1 MKKSRLCL
9 FAFRPEHY
17 REMEAYLQDMS
28 QQGWRLKWCRGIL
41 AGFEQEAGE
50 PVRYAV
56 DPYAMTSLIHF
67 RRYPGSRLYERMQ
80 EGWTGAGRSKG
91 CQILRTTNTS
101 LQSPVPAEDQT
112 SLIRNTCRLASLL
125 IVLFILGMG
134 GFLLSKPAVVYTLI
148 LTNLYLVV
156 AAIAAFLLV
165 YHACNLLLL
174 LLPER
179 SPSNPRLCKRYLLH
193 SGILLLLLLAAVLLM
208 LGGRNDMMI
217 YLLLPILVIII
228 GSIALKILSH
238 HVDSHKLFPAV
249 VFMGVV
255 LFGLII
261 FANTRLSASSTQWTA
276 QRQEELLAHADSLP
290 VLHLADFGDTSE
302 MQNAVQTNQS
312 LLGSNLLYAEESETG
327 YVFTNYTTT
336 RSVFLAEQI
345 FQHLYQQAQ
354 ADFGEV
360 FVEKTAGDL
369 TYYALENANTYLLQR
384 NAAVYFCTFP
394 SEAEPEEMFQLL
406 FARETPSA

>member
-1 MKKSRLCL
+1 
-9 FAFRPEHY
+9 
-17 REMEAYLQDMS
+17 MS
-28 QQGWRLKWCRGIL
+28 ACRRAGQG
-41 AGFEQEAGE
+41 
-50 PVRYAV
+50 P
-56 DPYAMTSLIHF
+56 
-67 RRYPGSRLYERMQ
+67 
-80 EGWTGAGRSKG
+80 GRSKG

-261 FANTRLSASSTQWTA
+261 FTNTRLSASSTQWTA
-276 QRQEELLAHADSLP
+276 QRQEELLAHADSLRCCTWRTLEIP
-290 VLHLADFGDTSE
+290 LRCRMPYRPTNLSWAAICYTQRNLRLAMFSPITP
-302 MQNAVQTNQS
+302 QPA
-312 LLGSNLLYAEESETG
+312 A
-327 YVFTNYTTT
+327 F
-336 RSVFLAEQI
+336 FLAEQI
-345 FQHLYQQAQ
+345 FQYLYQQAQ